1 MNYFNKYNRILSTL
15 NVERRFILKEN
26 KKIINIGALIFLI
39 NGLFY
44 LTGEYVAALGTGYS
58 LKEVYL
64 RNFISSLGVYP
75 NLIVEGVPVG
85 FSKLAIIMNI
95 DFIVT
100 GIGFLVAY
108 YFLIFK
114 MLKSK
119 KYSLL
124 YLITP
129 VLFAVGSVLVG
140 VYQGGVPSEDGLHGL
155 GARLSFLGGNLT
167 LIISGV
173 SLFKNRKGY
182 SIVSIILGLIGLI
195 SASFMNNALTNNL
208 TEVVAIYERL
218 TVYPITIWQLMTGL
232 TFLKENTFNILILC

>member
-1 MNYFNKYNRILSTL
+1 M
-15 NVERRFILKEN
+15 KEN

-114 MLKSK
+114 MLKYK

-232 TFLKENTFNILILC
+232 TFLKENK

>member
-1 MNYFNKYNRILSTL
+1 MNHFNKYNRILSTL

-44 LTGEYVAALGTGYS
+44 LTGEYIAAIGTGYS

-75 NLIVEGVPVG
+75 NV
-85 FSKLAIIMNI
+85 MNI

-100 GIGFLVAY
+100 GMGFLVAY

-119 KYSLL
+119 
-124 YLITP
+124 
-129 VLFAVGSVLVG
+129 
-140 VYQGGVPSEDGLHGL
+140 
-155 GARLSFLGGNLT
+155 N
-167 LIISGV
+167 
-173 SLFKNRKGY
+173 
-182 SIVSIILGLIGLI
+182 IVCYI
-195 SASFMNNALTNNL
+195 
-208 TEVVAIYERL
+208 
-218 TVYPITIWQLMTGL
+218 
-232 TFLKENTFNILILC
+232 

>member
-208 TEVVAIYERL
+208 SEVVAIYERL

-232 TFLKENTFNILILC
+232 TFLKENK

>member
-15 NVERRFILKEN
+15 NVEKRFILKEN

-208 TEVVAIYERL
+208 SEVVAIYERL

-232 TFLKENTFNILILC
+232 TFLKENK

>member
-1 MNYFNKYNRILSTL
+1 M
-15 NVERRFILKEN
+15 KEN

-208 TEVVAIYERL
+208 SEVVL
-218 TVYPITIWQLMTGL
+218 FMKGL
-232 TFLKENTFNILILC
+232 RYIL

>member
-15 NVERRFILKEN
+15 NVESRFILKEN

-182 SIVSIILGLIGLI
+182 SIVSIILGFIGLI

-232 TFLKENTFNILILC
+232 TFLKENK

>member
-1 MNYFNKYNRILSTL
+1 M
-15 NVERRFILKEN
+15 KEN

-85 FSKLAIIMNI
+85 FSKFAIVMNI

-100 GIGFLVAY
+100 GMGFLVAY

-208 TEVVAIYERL
+208 SEVVAIYERL

-232 TFLKENTFNILILC
+232 TFLKESK

>member
-75 NLIVEGVPVG
+75 NLVVEGVPVG

-232 TFLKENTFNILILC
+232 TFLKENK

>member
-15 NVERRFILKEN
+15 NVESRFILKEN

-44 LTGEYVAALGTGYS
+44 LTGEYIAAIGTGYS

-108 YFLIFK
+108 YFLIFR

-182 SIVSIILGLIGLI
+182 SIVSIILGFIGLI

-232 TFLKENTFNILILC
+232 TFLKENK

>member
-129 VLFAVGSVLVG
+129 VLFAVGSVSVG

-208 TEVVAIYERL
+208 SEVVAIYERL
-218 TVYPITIWQLMTGL
+218 TVYPITIWQLITGL
-232 TFLKENTFNILILC
+232 TFLKENK

>member
-1 MNYFNKYNRILSTL
+1 M
-15 NVERRFILKEN
+15 KEN

-95 DFIVT
+95 DFLVT

-108 YFLIFK
+108 YLLIFK
-114 MLKSK
+114 MLKFK
-119 KYSLL
+119 KYNLL

-218 TVYPITIWQLMTGL
+218 TVYPITIWQLITGL
-232 TFLKENTFNILILC
+232 TFLKENK

>member
-1 MNYFNKYNRILSTL
+1 M
-15 NVERRFILKEN
+15 KEN

-195 SASFMNNALTNNL
+195 SAGFMNNALTNNL

-232 TFLKENTFNILILC
+232 TLLKENK

>member
-1 MNYFNKYNRILSTL
+1 M
-15 NVERRFILKEN
+15 KEN

-85 FSKLAIIMNI
+85 FSKFAIVMNI

-100 GIGFLVAY
+100 GMGFLVAY

-182 SIVSIILGLIGLI
+182 SIVSIILGFIGLI

-218 TVYPITIWQLMTGL
+218 TVYPINICQLMTGL
-232 TFLKENTFNILILC
+232 TFLKENK

>member
-1 MNYFNKYNRILSTL
+1 MNHFNKYNRILSTL

-44 LTGEYVAALGTGYS
+44 LTGEYIAAIGTGYS

-85 FSKLAIIMNI
+85 FSKFAIVMNI

-182 SIVSIILGLIGLI
+182 SIVSIILGFIGLI

-208 TEVVAIYERL
+208 TEIVAIYERL

-232 TFLKENTFNILILC
+232 TFLKENK

>member
-1 MNYFNKYNRILSTL
+1 M
-15 NVERRFILKEN
+15 
-26 KKIINIGALIFLI
+26 
-39 NGLFY
+39 
-44 LTGEYVAALGTGYS
+44 
-58 LKEVYL
+58 
-64 RNFISSLGVYP
+64 
-75 NLIVEGVPVG
+75 
-85 FSKLAIIMNI
+85 
-95 DFIVT
+95 
-100 GIGFLVAY
+100 
-108 YFLIFK
+108 
-114 MLKSK
+114 
-119 KYSLL
+119 
-124 YLITP
+124 
-129 VLFAVGSVLVG
+129 G

-232 TFLKENTFNILILC
+232 TFLKESK

>member
-15 NVERRFILKEN
+15 NVEKRFILKEN

-75 NLIVEGVPVG
+75 NLIVEGGPVG

-100 GIGFLVAY
+100 AIGFLVAY

-208 TEVVAIYERL
+208 SVVVAIYERL

-232 TFLKENTFNILILC
+232 TFLKENK

>member
-1 MNYFNKYNRILSTL
+1 MNHFNKYNRILSTL

-44 LTGEYVAALGTGYS
+44 LTGEYIAAIGTGYS

-182 SIVSIILGLIGLI
+182 SIVSIILGFIGLI

-208 TEVVAIYERL
+208 SEVVAIYERL

-232 TFLKENTFNILILC
+232 TFLKENK

>member
-1 MNYFNKYNRILSTL
+1 M
-15 NVERRFILKEN
+15 KEN

-173 SLFKNRKGY
+173 SLLKNRKGY

-195 SASFMNNALTNNL
+195 SASFMNNALINNL

-232 TFLKENTFNILILC
+232 TFLRKNK

>member
-1 MNYFNKYNRILSTL
+1 M
-15 NVERRFILKEN
+15 KEN

-75 NLIVEGVPVG
+75 NLIVEGVTVG

-208 TEVVAIYERL
+208 SEVVAIYERL

-232 TFLKENTFNILILC
+232 TFLKENK

>member
-1 MNYFNKYNRILSTL
+1 M
-15 NVERRFILKEN
+15 KEN

-85 FSKLAIIMNI
+85 FSKFAIVMNI

-100 GIGFLVAY
+100 GMGFLVAY

-195 SASFMNNALTNNL
+195 SASFMNNALINNL

-232 TFLKENTFNILILC
+232 TFLKENK

>member
-75 NLIVEGVPVG
+75 NLVVEGVPVG

>member
-1 MNYFNKYNRILSTL
+1 MNHFNKYNRILSTL

-208 TEVVAIYERL
+208 SEVVAIYERL

-232 TFLKENTFNILILC
+232 TFLKENK

>member
-1 MNYFNKYNRILSTL
+1 M
-15 NVERRFILKEN
+15 KEN

-173 SLFKNRKGY
+173 SLLKNRKGY

-195 SASFMNNALTNNL
+195 SASFMNNALINNL

-232 TFLKENTFNILILC
+232 TFLRENK

>member
-1 MNYFNKYNRILSTL
+1 M
-15 NVERRFILKEN
+15 KEN

-75 NLIVEGVPVG
+75 NLIVEGVPVV

-100 GIGFLVAY
+100 AIGFLVAY

-208 TEVVAIYERL
+208 SEVVAIYERL

-232 TFLKENTFNILILC
+232 TFLKENK

>member
-1 MNYFNKYNRILSTL
+1 MNHFNKYNRILSTL

-108 YFLIFK
+108 YFLIFR

-129 VLFAVGSVLVG
+129 VLFAVGSVLVS

-155 GARLSFLGGNLT
+155 GARLSFLWGNLT

-182 SIVSIILGLIGLI
+182 SIVSIILGFIGLI

-232 TFLKENTFNILILC
+232 TFLKENK

>member
-15 NVERRFILKEN
+15 NVESRFILKEN

-124 YLITP
+124 YLITL
-129 VLFAVGSVLVG
+129 VLLAVGSVLVG

-182 SIVSIILGLIGLI
+182 SIVSIILGFIGLI

-232 TFLKENTFNILILC
+232 TFLKESK